1 MKLFVQNGN
10 ATHPYPFA
18 DGIKETAVPEFSR
31 QQVPLSRPGSLSQDM
46 RVLIRSYCEN
56 KENIPNQ
63 GLSGLPTRPVCPEAK
78 AGRQS
83 MNRNAPSQKRT
94 GLSICSTQDTLNKTM
109 QSMRPASFLKL
120 PTNPPSRTSLSR
132 KPVATP
138 SHSSSLAPT
147 CQPAPHPPTPLPT
160 SGLGPLQQ
168 YIPSILSHYKST
180 ASKNKSL
187 PKMASAETRQHSN
200 LKIKIFETIFNFCT
214 YFSLRPRTFFT
225 TNNIYDRYTAFL
237 DLTQNRGQEN
247 PTLVA
252 LASFFIAAKFEEIYP
267 PQINEVCRVLN
278 NRFTPHMVFEME
290 SRILSVLDFNFVYVC
305 PLDAMELIATQWD
318 ANVPEVLNTGTVLL
332 SLFCFEN
339 CIDGHNVFKLAV
351 FALSVAQRVVREM
364 CLPRA
369 ENVVSSEECHGFL
382 RSLKSIF
389 DSLEQNSVGC
399 FEARH
404 KDRLAKLRGF
414 VFDKA

>member
-10 ATHPYPFA
+10 ATHPYPFL
-18 DGIKETAVPEFSR
+18 DGMKETAAPEFSR
-31 QQVPLSRPGSLSQDM
+31 QPTPLSRPGSLSQDM
-46 RVLIRSYCEN
+46 RALIRSVCEN

-63 GLSGLPTRPVCPEAK
+63 GFSGLPTRPVCPETNI
-78 AGRQS
+78 GRQS
-83 MNRNAPSQKRT
+83 LSRNAPSQKRT
-94 GLSICSTQDTLNKTM
+94 GLSLTSIQDALNKTM
-109 QSMRPASFLKL
+109 QSMRPASFLKP
-120 PTNPPSRTSLSR
+120 PTNPPIRTSLNR
-132 KPVATP
+132 KPLTTPNHPSTP
-138 SHSSSLAPT
+138 SAQIQTVTHT
-147 CQPAPHPPTPLPT
+147 PAPA
-160 SGLGPLQQ
+160 LGPLQQ

-180 ASKNKSL
+180 ALKNKSVQ
-187 PKMASAETRQHSN
+187 KMSFANARQHSN

-237 DLTQNRGQEN
+237 ESNQNGGQEN
-247 PTLVA
+247 PTLIA

-278 NRFTPHMVFEME
+278 NRFTPQMVFEME

-318 ANVPEVLNTGTVLL
+318 ANVPEVLNMGTVLL

-351 FALSVAQRVVREM
+351 FSLSVAQRLVREM
-364 CLPRA
+364 YLPKA

-382 RSLKSIF
+382 RSLKAIF
-389 DSLEQNSVGC
+389 EALEHNSVGC
-399 FEARH
+399 FETRH

-414 VFDKA
+414 VFDKASN